1 MSQNMPVLEVEDVEK
16 LYRIRRAGR
25 VIREVPAL
33 SGVSFGVPRGKVL
46 GVVGESG
53 SGKSTLTRML
63 LALEAPT
70 EGSVRFEGRDL
81 AQFGKEDLR
90 AFRRRVQVV
99 FQDPTS
105 SLDPRMTA
113 GQSLLEP
120 LRSLGVE
127 GDLDAIAEDA
137 LRSVGLPE
145 GSRDRLPR
153 TFSGGQRQRI
163 AIARALAPQP
173 QVLIADEPVS
183 ALDVSVQAQV
193 LNLLMK
199 LKAER
204 DLTLIMVSH
213 DLAVV
218 YHVADDVI
226 VMKDGEIV
234 EQGPVEAV
242 FRSPQHPYT
251 QSLLDSILTL
261 G

>member
-1 MSQNMPVLEVEDVEK
+1 MNVDAPVFDVVDVEK
-16 LYRIRRAGR
+16 VYRVRRAGR
-25 VIREVPAL
+25 VIREVNAL
-33 SGVSFGVPRGKVL
+33 SGVTFAVPRGKVL

-63 LALEAPT
+63 LALEEPT
-70 EGSVRFEGRDL
+70 EGSVQFEGRDL
-81 AQFGKEDLR
+81 SGFTRDDLR

-105 SLDPRMTA
+105 SLDPRMTV
-113 GQSLLEP
+113 GQSLMEP
-120 LRSLGVE
+120 LRSLGVQ
-127 GDLDAIAEDA
+127 GDLEVILEDS

-173 QVLIADEPVS
+173 DVLIADEPVS

-234 EQGPVEAV
+234 EQGPVEDV
-242 FRSPQHPYT
+242 FRSPQHAYT
-251 QSLLDSILTL
+251 RSLLDSILTL

>member
-1 MSQNMPVLEVEDVEK
+1 MTQDTPVLEVERVEK
-16 LYRIRRAGR
+16 IYRIRRAGR

-33 SGVSFGVPRGKVL
+33 RGVSFPVPRGKVL

-63 LALEAPT
+63 LALEQPT
-70 EGSVRFEGRDL
+70 AGSVRFQGRDL
-81 AQFGKEDLR
+81 AEFKKDELR
-90 AFRRRVQVV
+90 SFRRRVQVV

-113 GQSLLEP
+113 GQSVLEP
-120 LRSLGVE
+120 LHSLGVG
-127 GDLDAIAEDA
+127 GDLEAIAEDA

-145 GSRDRLPR
+145 GSRHRLPR

-173 QVLIADEPVS
+173 EVLIADEPVS

-234 EQGPVEAV
+234 EHGPVEEV

-251 QSLLDSILTL
+251 RSLLDSILTL